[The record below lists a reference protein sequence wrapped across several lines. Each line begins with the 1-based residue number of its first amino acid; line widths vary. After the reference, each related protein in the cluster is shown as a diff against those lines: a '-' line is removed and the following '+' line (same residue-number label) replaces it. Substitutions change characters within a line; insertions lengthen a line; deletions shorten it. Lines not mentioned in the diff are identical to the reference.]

1 MRKGGC
7 NAPAHPS
14 LVRKHQALIEQS
26 ASCSEV
32 ASVQGQ
38 LAQMTKDDEPE
49 SILLPARHLQSLLV
63 ERCRRVPVAL
73 EFRDLAKEAKDP
85 LPRPVLR
92 AVRGVRWESETF
104 FHGVACPVEVPLV
117 HANLRDVA
125 ERYGEETA
133 VVLLAGDSHRFFKE
147 RMRPRSIPPPQQQ
160 EAPLAQRLD
169 FTRVWRRPRKQV
181 IQPLVALYTIPA
193 IPEARAGERRGQL
206 QARLEIGRLEQT
218 RL

>member
-1 MRKGGC
+1 LRKGGC
-7 NAPAHPS
+7 NAQAHPS

-26 ASCSEV
+26 ASSSEV

-92 AVRGVRWESETF
+92 ASPGRPLSERDFLPRRGV
-104 FHGVACPVEVPLV
+104 P
-117 HANLRDVA
+117 
-125 ERYGEETA
+125 
-133 VVLLAGDSHRFFKE
+133 
-147 RMRPRSIPPPQQQ
+147 
-160 EAPLAQRLD
+160 
-169 FTRVWRRPRKQV
+169 
-181 IQPLVALYTIPA
+181 
-193 IPEARAGERRGQL
+193 RRGPPR
-206 QARLEIGRLEQT
+206 ACEPP
-218 RL
+218 